1 MIRSIRHPDLTFRLA
16 LRRKRRK
23 AAAIV
28 GILLV
33 VPPQRFSHRH
43 DPLDGTILEH
53 WVWDREFV
61 CDSPDSFSQL
71 RVSNSYEAL
80 VTFPSGL
87 RCRAYDFP
95 FQFCLHESFIPSSD
109 PDTDPAC
116 VIKRTKAEYSK
127 AKLKRSCSERSE
139 HGGLGVVSRE
149 HPARA
154 MENLH
159 G

>member
-1 MIRSIRHPDLTFRLA
+1 VLEAVALPRRQAPNIRE
-16 LRRKRRK
+16 RRDPRW
-23 AAAIV
+23 IV

-33 VPPQRFSHRH
+33 VPSQQFSDRH
-43 DPLDGTILEH
+43 VPLDGTILEH

-109 PDTDPAC
+109 GRHRPAC
-116 VIKRTKAEYSK
+116 DKKNESGIFKSEIEKGRVRNAPNTAGQPLPVLGKRPGAILEK
-127 AKLKRSCSERSE
+127 
-139 HGGLGVVSRE
+139 
-149 HPARA
+149 P
-154 MENLH
+154 
-159 G
+159 

>member
-1 MIRSIRHPDLTFRLA
+1 MLEAVALPRRQAPNIRE
-16 LRRKRRK
+16 RRDPRW
-23 AAAIV
+23 IV

-33 VPPQRFSHRH
+33 VPSQRFSDRH
-43 DPLDGTILEH
+43 VPLDGTILEH

-80 VTFPSGL
+80 VTFLSGL

-109 PDTDPAC
+109 ADTDPAC
-116 VIKRTKAEYSK
+116 DKKNESGIFKSEIEKVSPWKTSGSHIGQIVNKRQAARVLSVI
-127 AKLKRSCSERSE
+127 
-139 HGGLGVVSRE
+139 
-149 HPARA
+149 
-154 MENLH
+154 
-159 G
+159 